1 LDFDLGSKQKL
12 IRRTVREFAE
22 SRLAPAAQELDQQAR
37 FPWELMEPMKAM
49 NLFGLQASPEWG
61 GAGLD
66 TLGYVIVI
74 EELSR
79 VCAGVALA
87 VTVHN
92 SVSLFPIEA
101 FGNAEQK
108 GRLLPGM
115 CSGERIGAF
124 CLTEPNAGSDISSV
138 EASAVPEG
146 GHYRLNANKI
156 WVTNG
161 AMADVAVVLARTD
174 PGDRKRGFG
183 LLVVERGMAG
193 FSVGPLEDLCGMR
206 ANPVSTLIM
215 NDCPVPRENLLGR
228 PGDGVRQALQT
239 LDVGRVGIAAQ
250 ALGIAQ
256 GSLDVSVEYASQRT
270 QFGSPILR
278 FQSVQNMLA
287 DTATELD
294 AARLLVYRAAWL
306 RDSGAPFSDASAKAK
321 LYASELAT
329 RAASRGVQIHG
340 GYGYSKSYPI
350 ERYWRDARI
359 TEIYEGTSEMQRMV
373 IARSLSREG
382 AR

>member
-1 LDFDLGSKQKL
+1 LDFQLSSKQRV

-22 SRLAPAAQELDQQAR
+22 KRLAPLAQELDQQAR
-37 FPWELMEPMKAM
+37 FPWELMEPMRAM
-49 NLFGLQASPEWG
+49 NLFGLQAAPQWG

-66 TLGYVIVI
+66 TVSYVVVI

-79 VCAGVALA
+79 VSAGVALA

-101 FGNAEQK
+101 FGTQEQK
-108 GRLLPGM
+108 ARLLPGM
-115 CSGERIGAF
+115 ASGERIGAF
-124 CLTEPNAGSDISSV
+124 CLTEPNAGSDVSSI
-138 EASAVPEG
+138 EASAVLEG
-146 GHYRLNANKI
+146 GCYRLNANKI

-161 AMADVAVVLARTD
+161 AVADLAVVLARTD
-174 PGDRKRGFG
+174 LEDRKRGFG
-183 LLVVERGMAG
+183 LLVVERGMKG

-206 ANPVSTLIM
+206 ANPVASLIM
-215 NDCPVPRENLLGR
+215 TDCPVPLENLLGR
-228 PGDGVRQALQT
+228 SGDGVRMALQT
-239 LDVGRVGIAAQ
+239 LDVGRIGIAAQ

-256 GSLDVSVEYASQRT
+256 GSLDVSVEYAAQRA
-270 QFGSPILR
+270 QFRTPLIQ

-306 RDSGAPFSDASAKAK
+306 RDGGAVFSDASAKAK
-321 LYASELAT
+321 LYASETAS

-350 ERYWRDARI
+350 ERFWRDARI

-373 IARSLSREG
+373 IARNLGGR
-382 AR
+382 

>member
-1 LDFDLGSKQKL
+1 LDFQLTSKQKV
-12 IRRTVREFAE
+12 IRRTVREFAVN
-22 SRLAPAAQELDQQAR
+22 RIAPLAHELDQQAR

-66 TLGYVIVI
+66 TVSYVIVI

-92 SVSLFPIEA
+92 SVSLFPIET
-101 FGNAEQK
+101 FGDPEQK
-108 GRLLPGM
+108 TRLLPGM

-124 CLTEPNAGSDISSV
+124 CLTEPNAGSDISSI
-138 EASAVPEG
+138 EATALLRD
-146 GHYRLNANKI
+146 GHYLVNANKI
-156 WVTNG
+156 FVTNG
-161 AMADVAVVLARTD
+161 AVADVAVVLARTD
-174 PGDRKRGFG
+174 PGDRKRGFS
-183 LLVVERGMAG
+183 LLVVERGMKG

-206 ANPVSTLIM
+206 ANPVASLIM
-215 NDCPVPRENLLGR
+215 MDCRVPGRNLLGK
-228 PGDGVRQALQT
+228 PGEGVRMALQT
-239 LDVGRVGIAAQ
+239 LDVGRIGIAAQ

-256 GSLDVSVEYASQRT
+256 GSLDASLEYAGQRT
-270 QFGSPILR
+270 QFRAPLLQ
-278 FQSVQNMLA
+278 FQSIQNLLA

-294 AARLLVYRAAWL
+294 AARLLVVRAAWL
-306 RDSGAPFSDASAKAK
+306 RDSGAAFSDASAKAK

-340 GYGYSKSYPI
+340 GYGYSKSYAI

-373 IARSLSREG
+373 IARGLNAEG
-382 AR
+382 GR

>member
-1 LDFDLGSKQKL
+1 LDFQISSKQKV
-12 IRRTVREFAE
+12 IRRTVRDFAE
-22 SRLAPAAQELDQQAR
+22 NRLAPVAHELDQQAR

-49 NLFGLQASPEWG
+49 NLFGLQASPKWG

-66 TLGYVIVI
+66 TVSYVIVI

-92 SVSLFPIEA
+92 SVSLFPIET
-101 FGNAEQK
+101 FGNPEQK

-115 CSGERIGAF
+115 CSGDRIGAF
-124 CLTEPNAGSDISSV
+124 CLTEPNAGSDISSI
-138 EASAVPEG
+138 EASAVLEKD

-156 WVTNG
+156 FVTNG
-161 AMADVAVVLARTD
+161 AVADLAVVLARTD
-174 PGDRKRGFG
+174 PEDRKRGFG
-183 LLVVERGMAG
+183 LLVVERGMKG
-193 FSVGPLEDLCGMR
+193 FSVGPLEDMCGMR
-206 ANPVSTLIM
+206 PNPVASLIM
-215 NDCPVPRENLLGR
+215 SECLVPRENLLGSS
-228 PGDGVRQALQT
+228 GDGVRMALQT
-239 LDVGRVGIAAQ
+239 LDVGRIGIAAQ

-256 GSLDVSVEYASQRT
+256 GSLDASVEYAAQRA
-270 QFGSPILR
+270 QFRSPLLQ

-294 AARLLVYRAAWL
+294 AARLLVYRAAWQ
-306 RDSGAPFSDASAKAK
+306 RDSGAVFSDASAKAK
-321 LYASELAT
+321 LYASELAS

-350 ERYWRDARI
+350 ERFWRDARI

-373 IARSLSREG
+373 IARNLGGRLK
-382 AR
+382 

>member
-1 LDFDLGSKQKL
+1 LDFQLTSKQKV
-12 IRRTVREFAE
+12 IRRTVREFAVN
-22 SRLAPAAQELDQQAR
+22 RIAPLAHELDQQAR

-66 TLGYVIVI
+66 TVSYVIVI

-92 SVSLFPIEA
+92 SVSLFPIET
-101 FGNAEQK
+101 FGDPEQK
-108 GRLLPGM
+108 TRLLPGM

-124 CLTEPNAGSDISSV
+124 CLTEPNAGSDISSI
-138 EASAVPEG
+138 EATALLRD
-146 GHYRLNANKI
+146 GHYLVNANKI
-156 WVTNG
+156 FVTNG
-161 AMADVAVVLARTD
+161 AVADVAVVLARTD
-174 PGDRKRGFG
+174 PGDRKRGFS
-183 LLVVERGMAG
+183 LLVVERGMKG

-206 ANPVSTLIM
+206 ANPVASLIM
-215 NDCPVPRENLLGR
+215 IDCRVPGRNLLGK
-228 PGDGVRQALQT
+228 PGEGVRMAWQT
-239 LDVGRVGIAAQ
+239 LDVGRIGIAAQ

-256 GSLDVSVEYASQRT
+256 GSLDASLEYAGQRT
-270 QFGSPILR
+270 QFRAPLLQ
-278 FQSVQNMLA
+278 FQSIQNLLA

-294 AARLLVYRAAWL
+294 AARLLVVRAAWL
-306 RDSGAPFSDASAKAK
+306 RDSGAAFSDASAKAK

-340 GYGYSKSYPI
+340 GYGYSKSYAI

-373 IARSLSREG
+373 IARGLNAEG
-382 AR
+382 GR

>member
-1 LDFDLGSKQKL
+1 LDFQLTSKQKV
-12 IRRTVREFAE
+12 IRRTVREFAA
-22 SRLAPAAQELDQQAR
+22 SRLAPLAHELDQQAR
-37 FPWELMEPMKAM
+37 FPWELMEPMRAM

-66 TLGYVIVI
+66 TVSYVTVI

-92 SVSLFPIEA
+92 SVSLFPIET
-101 FGNAEQK
+101 FGDPEQK
-108 GRLLPGM
+108 ARLLPGM

-124 CLTEPNAGSDISSV
+124 CLTEPNAGSDISSI
-138 EASAVPEG
+138 EATALLCD
-146 GHYRLNANKI
+146 GHYLLNANKI
-156 WVTNG
+156 FVTNG
-161 AMADVAVVLARTD
+161 ALADLAVVLARTD
-174 PGDRKRGFG
+174 PGDRKKGFG
-183 LLVVERGMAG
+183 LLVVERGMKG

-206 ANPVSTLIM
+206 ANPVASLIM
-215 NDCPVPRENLLGR
+215 IDCRVPGRNLLGK
-228 PGDGVRQALQT
+228 PGEGVRMALQT
-239 LDVGRVGIAAQ
+239 LDVGRIGIAAQ

-256 GSLDVSVEYASQRT
+256 GSLDVSLEYAGQRV
-270 QFGSPILR
+270 QFRAPLLQ
-278 FQSVQNMLA
+278 FQSMQNMLA

-294 AARLLVYRAAWL
+294 AARLLVVRAAWL
-306 RDSGAPFSDASAKAK
+306 RDSGAEFSEASAKAK

-340 GYGYSKSYPI
+340 GYGYSKSYAI

-373 IARSLSREG
+373 IARSLNAGGGR
-382 AR
+382 